1 MDKNQDHKMT
11 QDLPFAF
18 IIYTFIGNKPFYKI
32 YNKKKEKK
40 EKKSNLT
47 IFIEI

>member
-18 IIYTFIGNKPFYKI
+18 IIYTFIGHKPFYKI
-32 YNKKKEKK
+32 IKEK
-40 EKKSNLT
+40 EKQYDNLH
-47 IFIEI
+47 